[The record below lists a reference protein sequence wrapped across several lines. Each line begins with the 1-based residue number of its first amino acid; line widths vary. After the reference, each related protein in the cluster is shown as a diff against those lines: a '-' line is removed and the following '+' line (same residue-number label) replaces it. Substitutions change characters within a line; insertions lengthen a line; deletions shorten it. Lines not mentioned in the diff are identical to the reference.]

1 MFAKSH
7 RSIMCND
14 VGAKHLETVG
24 GCIPAPC
31 TDAHLG
37 PGLYATK
44 RTTTG
49 NYASVELEVHASR
62 TAVSEIGRARRGL
75 GSPGRGTSVDC
86 GGARVRC
93 VCVRCVRCVRCAR
106 CVRCVVCARCI
117 CCAVFGCG
125 VVCGVSVLPYSLLQC
140 TEVGQRRGAARRGE
154 ARRCGSHESWERM
167 GCTNEQT

>member
-93 VCVRCVRCVRCAR
+93 VCVSGVSGVSDVSGVSCVP
-106 CVRCVVCARCI
+106 
-117 CCAVFGCG
+117 
-125 VVCGVSVLPYSLLQC
+125 GVSVVLCL
-140 TEVGQRRGAARRGE
+140 GAVWCVE
-154 ARRCGSHESWERM
+154 
-167 GCTNEQT
+167 

>member
-7 RSIMCND
+7 RSFMCND

-24 GCIPAPC
+24 GCTPAPC

-44 RTTTG
+44 RTNTG

-75 GSPGRGTSVDC
+75 GSPGRGTSFDC
-86 GGARVRC
+86 GGARVRLYGGRC
-93 VCVRCVRCVRCAR
+93 VMCVRCV
-106 CVRCVVCARCI
+106 
-117 CCAVFGCG
+117 
-125 VVCGVSVLPYSLLQC
+125 
-140 TEVGQRRGAARRGE
+140 
-154 ARRCGSHESWERM
+154 
-167 GCTNEQT
+167 

>member
-86 GGARVRC
+86 GGARVRLRVCQVCQVCQMCQVCQVCRVCQVYLLCC
-93 VCVRCVRCVRCAR
+93 VWVRCGVWSERAAILSPTVYRGSRPTAR
-106 CVRCVVCARCI
+106 GGTAW
-117 CCAVFGCG
+117 
-125 VVCGVSVLPYSLLQC
+125 
-140 TEVGQRRGAARRGE
+140 RGAKVWLTRKLGE
-154 ARRCGSHESWERM
+154 NGVYE
-167 GCTNEQT
+167 